1 MNRELFFIKKAI
13 SEIILFLCFLPT
25 YLFSQNM
32 NKIDNEVGVI
42 AYCYQPTSGSEF
54 KKIFRINE
62 NGTNN
67 IQVGN
72 LPLSVNGPKWSP
84 DGNKIVIYGYPSP
97 STWSIYLMNSNG
109 SNFIRLTETED
120 VWDNSPSWSPY
131 GTKIVFTR
139 TYPNLNGREEVWVMD
154 ANGDNKYW
162 TGIEGGGAK
171 WSPNNLRFVYH
182 SNRSGN
188 FDIYT
193 SNIDGT
199 DEIRL
204 TFSSSLDLQPEWS
217 PDGQKIA
224 FSSDRNGNFDIY
236 LINSDG
242 AGGLFNL
249 TNNSADD
256 FTPNYSPNGT
266 KIAFES
272 DLDNPATNH
281 SEIYTINVNG
291 TNLNRVTTTPTSATA
306 INPDWFPID
315 STAGIGIEF
324 NFSLENFALFQ
335 NYPNPF
341 NPSTKISYQISNSG
355 FVSLKVYDIIGNE
368 LVTLVNQEKQ
378 AGKYEIGFNA
388 DGFPSGIYFCCLQ
401 VAGYERTIKMLLLK

>member
-256 FTPNYSPNGT
+256 FTPDYSPNGT
-266 KIAFES
+266 KISFES

-315 STAGIGIEF
+315 STSGLRTEF
-324 NFSLENFALFQ
+324 NFSPKDFTLFQ

-341 NPSTKISYQISNSG
+341 NLSTKINFFIPDNEP
-355 FVSLKVYDIIGNE
+355 VNLTVYNLQGQEIVI
-368 LVTLVNQEKQ
+368 LVNKELT
-378 AGKYEIGFNA
+378 AGKYEIEF
-388 DGFPSGIYFCCLQ
+388 DGTDLGTAIYLYSLR
-401 VAGYERTIKMLLLK
+401 AGNFVETKKMLLIK